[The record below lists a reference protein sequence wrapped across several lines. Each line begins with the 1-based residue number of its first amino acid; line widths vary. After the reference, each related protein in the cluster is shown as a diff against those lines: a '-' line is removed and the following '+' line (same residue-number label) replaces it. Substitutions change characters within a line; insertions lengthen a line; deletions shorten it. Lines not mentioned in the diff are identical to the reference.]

1 MTVNLGDTGGPAQ
14 VVERVFVTRVL
25 GFTRPRLRVRIR
37 TQIERFI
44 CIQPREVP
52 LPYAFQ
58 RAMGICEELRCN
70 PGVGHEITLL
80 PESKGHHI
88 HGGVEHGD
96 HSAVVHAVG
105 GESIQGFAG
114 VTVAAHSPD
123 SVHDGAF
130 VVTHHQVHIGQGAE
144 SRFENVKDFFGV
156 LPAVEEVTGEYPAD
170 VFIAQ
175 PGFG

>member
-58 RAMGICEELRCN
+58 RAMGIREELRCN

-80 PESKGHHI
+80 PKSKGHHI
-88 HGGVEHGD
+88 HGGVEHSD
-96 HSAVVHAVG
+96 HPAVVHAVG

-130 VVTHHQVHIGQGAE
+130 VVTHHQVHIGQGAKGW
-144 SRFENVKDFFGV
+144 FENVKDFFGV
-156 LPAVEEVTGEYPAD
+156 LPAVKKVTGEYPAD